1 MYIIL
6 IIEDLKHIQVV
17 QNKEGETKLFYT
29 KVEVEEFEEGIN
41 EITKIVKV

>member
-6 IIEDLKHIQVV
+6 IIEDLEHVQVV
-17 QNKEGETKLFYT
+17 QNKEGETKLFFT
-29 KVEVEEFEEGIN
+29 KGEAEEFEESIN

>member
-6 IIEDLKHIQVV
+6 IIQDLDHIQVV
-17 QNKEGETKLFYT
+17 LNEDGSTKLFHT
-29 KVEVEEFEEGIN
+29 KGEVEEFEEGIN

>member
-6 IIEDLKHIQVV
+6 IIEDLDHIQVV
-17 QNKEGETKLFYT
+17 QDEEGLTKLFHT
-29 KVEVEEFEEGIN
+29 KGEVEEFEEGIN